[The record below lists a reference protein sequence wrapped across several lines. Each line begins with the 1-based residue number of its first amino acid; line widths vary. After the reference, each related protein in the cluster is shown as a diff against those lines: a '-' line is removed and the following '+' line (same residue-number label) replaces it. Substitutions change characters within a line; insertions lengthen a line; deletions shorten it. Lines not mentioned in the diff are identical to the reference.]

1 MLGGDELE
9 LKGLLKVEA
18 DEAAVVLAN
27 TLILATVDAPAEEL
41 AEENVNPVP
50 ELELNG
56 FANGAPA
63 PNGELPNP
71 PDVDVVAPNE
81 TVPGPDEE
89 APAPKDTV
97 PGPDEADPD
106 PKDKVPGPDE
116 AAPTPKG
123 TIPEPDEE
131 DPALKEKI
139 PGPDEGAAAPKADEV
154 PGVDEAPTPKDMVP
168 EPVEEAAIPK
178 EKVPDPDDEDT
189 TPGVTDGNEPNCGFG
204 LWDGCCIVSSGCVG
218 LPPKSVLA
226 ADG

>member
-9 LKGLLKVEA
+9 LKGLLKLEA
-18 DEAAVVLAN
+18 DEAAEVLAN
-27 TLILATVDAPAEEL
+27 TLVLATVDAPAEEL

-97 PGPDEADPD
+97 PGPDEA
-106 PKDKVPGPDE
+106 
-116 AAPTPKG
+116 APTPKG

-131 DPALKEKI
+131 DPAPKEKI

-204 LWDGCCIVSSGCVG
+204 LWDGCCIVSSGCVS
-218 LPPKSVLA
+218 LLLKSALA